1 MVFGKV
7 FIFGLIF
14 CVEKFKICCYLM
26 EFWMIELEMV
36 YIIYEELLDI

>member
-7 FIFGLIF
+7 FLFGLIF
-14 CVEKFKICCYLM
+14 CVEKLKICCYLI

-36 YIIYEELLDI
+36 FYKLEDSL